1 MKKVILIKNNKG
13 GIGKTFIAVNLAD
26 YLSQVKVN
34 GRDSKVLILTDDSQ
48 NNVLLYAKREKEVE
62 KENKRLE
69 LIDEN
74 MKYDL
79 NYSLENE
86 GFSDDI
92 KIKENISFI
101 PFSNAGLSNYAN
113 KNLAKWIEL
122 IKHNYDFIVVD
133 SNPSLQ
139 SLEFMKHC
147 EYWIAP
153 TEPTQASIE
162 ALYETVGYVGADK
175 LIAILPNKIRE
186 NNLHK
191 TMEKYI
197 KEQVR
202 EALLQ
207 AGTDKNLLILNG
219 IRTSTEYE
227 RLHFDG
233 KTVTDLTAK
242 GNEMQNDLNYTFF
255 RLAERI
261 IEKMAVDNKGTD
273 YKFNEK
279 TLLRNKNLIMKN
291 EGMKTLQEFEEK
303 YLK

>member
-13 GIGKTFIAVNLAD
+13 GIGKTFVAVNLAD

-34 GRDSKVLILTDDSQ
+34 EKSSKVLILTDDSQ
-48 NNVLLYAKREKEVE
+48 NNVLLYAKRFKTEEQE
-62 KENKRLE
+62 IERLE
-69 LIDEN
+69 KIDEN
-74 MKYDL
+74 LRYDL
-79 NYSLENE
+79 NYCLENE
-86 GFSDDI
+86 ALSVI
-92 KIKENISFI
+92 NIKENIDFI

-113 KNLAKWIEL
+113 KNLAGWIEAV
-122 IKHNYDFIVVD
+122 KEQYDFLVVD

-162 ALYETVGYVGADK
+162 ALYETVGYVGVDK
-175 LIAILPNKIRE
+175 LVALVPNKIRE

-191 TMEKYI
+191 NMENYI
-197 KEQVR
+197 RTKVKDSLVKSGADPEFLVSNVI
-202 EALLQ
+202 
-207 AGTDKNLLILNG
+207 K
-219 IRTSTEYE
+219 TSTEYE

-242 GNEMQNDLNYTFF
+242 GNEMQNELNYTFF

-261 IEKMAVDNKGTD
+261 IEKMQKDNKGTE

-279 TLLRNKNLIMKN
+279 TLLRNKKSIMEDEK
-291 EGMKTLQEFEEK
+291 MTYLSEFEEK

>member
-13 GIGKTFIAVNLAD
+13 GIGKTFVAVNLAD

-34 GRDSKVLILTDDSQ
+34 GKSSKVLILTDDSQ
-48 NNVLLYAKREKEVE
+48 NNVLLYAKRFKTEEQE
-62 KENKRLE
+62 IERLE
-69 LIDEN
+69 KIDEN
-74 MKYDL
+74 LRYDL
-79 NYSLENE
+79 NYCLENE
-86 GFSDDI
+86 ALSVI
-92 KIKENISFI
+92 NIKENIDFI

-113 KNLAKWIEL
+113 KNLAGWIEAV
-122 IKHNYDFIVVD
+122 KEQYDFLVVD

-162 ALYETVGYVGADK
+162 ALYETVGYVGVDK
-175 LIAILPNKIRE
+175 LVALVPNKIRE

-191 TMEKYI
+191 TMENYI
-197 KEQVR
+197 RTKVKDSLVKSGADPEFLVSNVI
-202 EALLQ
+202 
-207 AGTDKNLLILNG
+207 K
-219 IRTSTEYE
+219 TSTEYE

-242 GNEMQNDLNYTFF
+242 GNEMQNELNYTFF

-261 IEKMAVDNKGTD
+261 IEKMQKDNKETK

-279 TLLRNKNLIMKN
+279 TLLRNKKSIMEDEK
-291 EGMKTLQEFEEK
+291 MSYLSEFEEK

>member
-1 MKKVILIKNNKG
+1 
-13 GIGKTFIAVNLAD
+13 LAD

-34 GRDSKVLILTDDSQ
+34 GKSSKVLILTDDSQ
-48 NNVLLYAKREKEVE
+48 NNVLLYAKRFKTEEQE
-62 KENKRLE
+62 IERLE
-69 LIDEN
+69 KIDEN
-74 MKYDL
+74 LRYDL
-79 NYSLENE
+79 NYCLENE
-86 GFSDDI
+86 ALSVI
-92 KIKENISFI
+92 NIKENIDFI

-113 KNLAKWIEL
+113 KNLAGWIEAV
-122 IKHNYDFIVVD
+122 KEQYDFLVVD

-162 ALYETVGYVGADK
+162 ALYETVGYVGVDK
-175 LIAILPNKIRE
+175 LVALVPNKIRE

-191 TMEKYI
+191 NMENYI
-197 KEQVR
+197 RTKVKDSLVKSGADPEFLVSNVI
-202 EALLQ
+202 
-207 AGTDKNLLILNG
+207 K
-219 IRTSTEYE
+219 TSTEYE

-242 GNEMQNDLNYTFF
+242 GNEMQNELNYTFF

-261 IEKMAVDNKGTD
+261 IEKMQKDNKETK

-279 TLLRNKNLIMKN
+279 TLLRNKKSIMEDEK
-291 EGMKTLQEFEEK
+291 MSYLSEFEEK